1 MLNTEKVLW
10 DASNKEGNVETQANF
25 LGTLRN
31 ENNHLLTQPTEGW
44 CCLPNCWFLSLTQR
58 LTETRP
64 AISLIRQIPQPPVGD
79 MTVTSILQVRKV
91 LLREVK

>member
-1 MLNTEKVLW
+1 MLNTEKVLSET
-10 DASNKEGNVETQANF
+10 SNKEGNVETRPNF

-31 ENNHLLTQPTEGW
+31 ENNHLLAQPTEGW

-64 AISLIRQIPQPPVGD
+64 AMSLTPKSPNPQWE
-79 MTVTSILQVRKV
+79 T
-91 LLREVK
+91 